1 MLSSSRE
8 VPGPERCSASG
19 TRGLSSSVV
28 AEGGTSLGG
37 TVVQ

>member
-19 TRGLSSSVV
+19 TRGLSSVV
-28 AEGGTSLGG
+28 AEGGTSLGA
-37 TVVQ
+37 TVV